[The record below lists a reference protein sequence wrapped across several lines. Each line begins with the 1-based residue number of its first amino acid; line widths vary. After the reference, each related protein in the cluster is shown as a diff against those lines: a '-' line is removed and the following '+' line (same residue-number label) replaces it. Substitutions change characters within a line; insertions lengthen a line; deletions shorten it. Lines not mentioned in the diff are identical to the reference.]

1 MRTATI
7 DPPPDA
13 ADSSNRA
20 ALQERSRLEL
30 ALPAYLFVL
39 MLRGLPREGFGL
51 RADVEHHLDHAAVLP
66 LVGLDELSVARLAKR
81 LDDMARALL
90 HELAPDDARQGLL
103 IVAHFVLLLVD
114 EGLFDDA
121 RNQAV
126 LTALL
131 LLDEAREAP
140 GKDEPD
146 WAFDR
151 TGDEVRLRVPARS
164 LLARTRLLGLY
175 CR

>member
-1 MRTATI
+1 MQATI
-7 DPPPDA
+7 PGEPLA
-13 ADSSNRA
+13 ARDF
-20 ALQERSRLEL
+20 ALEERSRLEL

-39 MLRGLPREGFGL
+39 MLHQLPKEGLGL
-51 RADVEHHLDHAAVLP
+51 RTDVRCHLDNAAVLP

-81 LDDMARALL
+81 LDDMAHRLL

-103 IVAHFVLLLVD
+103 IIAHFVLMLVD

-131 LLDEAREAP
+131 LIDEAREAP
-140 GKDEPD
+140 GPSPEGGDEPD
-146 WAFDR
+146 WAY
-151 TGDEVRLRVPARS
+151 DEARLQI
-164 LLARTRLLGLY
+164 LARPLLGKTQLLGLY